1 MYFEER
7 GDRTAPAIV
16 FIHGGGVGG
25 WMWEK
30 QLEYFSAYHCLIPD
44 LPEHG
49 KSVNE
54 GHISIKESACRIA
67 ELIEKHASTGRA
79 DVVGHSLGAK
89 VLVELLGKRPEL
101 VKHAVVASALYRPV
115 PLMMLTHKMSVYKL
129 TVKMLKSGWFLNR
142 TVKQFRFPGRDL
154 EAKCAGDFRGQ
165 TAESL
170 YRVYDELYR
179 GIVLPDGLGGADVP
193 TLAVAGEK
201 EFKAMKASVD
211 DIVHAMPNA
220 KGLIIKNGLHTYPW
234 AMHREFNRIIDEWIN
249 R

>member
-7 GDRTAPAIV
+7 GDGTAPAIV
-16 FIHGGGVGG
+16 FIHGGGMGG
-25 WMWEK
+25 WLWKK
-30 QLEYFSAYHCLIPD
+30 QLEYFSGYHCLVPD

-49 KSVNE
+49 KSAGE
-54 GHISIKESACRIA
+54 GHFSIRESACRIA

-89 VLVELLGKRPEL
+89 VLMELLGKRPEL

-115 PLMMLTHKMSVYKL
+115 PLMKLTHRMFVYRL
-129 TVKMLKSGWFLNR
+129 TADMMKSPWLISR
-142 TVKQFRFPGRDL
+142 TVKRFGFPDRDL
-154 EAKCAGDFRGQ
+154 EAECAVDFRGQ
-165 TAESL
+165 TAEFL
-170 YRVYDELYR
+170 YRVYDEFFR
-179 GIVLPDGLGGADVP
+179 SIVLPDGLAGADVP

-234 AMHREFNRIIDEWIN
+234 AMHREFNRIVEEWISQ
-249 R
+249 